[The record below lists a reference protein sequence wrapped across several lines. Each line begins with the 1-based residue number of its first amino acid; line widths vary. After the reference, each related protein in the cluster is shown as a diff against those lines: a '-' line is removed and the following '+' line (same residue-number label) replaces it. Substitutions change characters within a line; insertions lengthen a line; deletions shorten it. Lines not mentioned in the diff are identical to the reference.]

1 MKITRYEFDERAQID
16 CGITY
21 DLWRYQKPPKAL
33 EVMNPAAWE
42 MARHLKAFPGVLYVF
57 GPEGVGKSSLCRY
70 LLGRAIKS
78 GRKVQ
83 EVSAGDIETLW
94 WRFEYEESL
103 KRAAY
108 SSVLLIDD
116 VSNAPWTPR
125 GLGILR
131 SVLDKR
137 HERQRCTL
145 VTSNCSIQDL
155 ARTFARVSGDETYA
169 VSLIRR
175 MRPYSELSMTGESF
189 RLTMQHQQQEVGS

>member
-1 MKITRYEFDERAQID
+1 MSLSRWEFMELAEVDS
-16 CGITY
+16 GITY
-21 DLWRYQKPPKAL
+21 DLWRYQSPPEAL
-33 EVMNPAAWE
+33 RAMNPSAWA
-42 MARHLKAFPGVLYVF
+42 MARHLSAFPGTLYVF

-83 EVSAGDIETLW
+83 EVAAYDIEALW
-94 WRFEYEESL
+94 WRFEYEQNL

-116 VSNAPWTPR
+116 VSNAQWTPR

-145 VTSNCSIQDL
+145 ITSNCSIQDL
-155 ARTFARVSGDETYA
+155 ARTFARVAGDETYA
-169 VSLIRR
+169 VSLVRR